1 MEELQQQILSWCDT
15 LEEYLK
21 CGQCRGPLIRDTYL
35 CEAGHFVCLT
45 CSQDSPNDK
54 CSICKMKYTKT
65 RNYLAENLAEKMETI
80 RKKIGGNVEDD
91 DDFRSVTSENSNA
104 SWNTFPC
111 WIWNCKVQGSIEE
124 IRQHYKESHS
134 GVYVKAND
142 NRPDSEENIPKLE
155 DLDVEV
161 CVNNAYYKASI
172 TDVFPEE
179 VSVTFENNWM
189 PQSRFPFSQVRLPM
203 KDAARPFFGEGREVE
218 VKVRANDEAPWG
230 WRRAMM
236 KKNTPKGY
244 LKYVEYLDPEPN
256 LEEIVN
262 VKRLRA
268 KNSNPPIDVDTFH
281 KTEVHI
287 SEVNVVGKE
296 EVLQSVQRMTGA
308 PLCRYSENG
317 RVIVAISKV
326 AEGKHCDGKLPHS
339 TSFFLDY
346 SFPRTM
352 DRLLDIPDVGLF
364 LLHVVVYDNGAL
376 RAHLLMY
383 DSGRNARK
391 YRYKLKIQ
399 CNAQNFSVEGVV
411 DTVRIPKNLLAKKG
425 LFVQRAHN
433 LQIEL
438 QKTLKFTCH
447 VEVDRNTQPPEEKAS
462 QKLTGARYKSRNQ
475 KSTDDQTDSTANT
488 ITEDS
493 SDLKKKPQKN
503 FQKNRDKLTNGN
515 PQNSQEKP
523 KNPIPKIS
531 NPQKKQN
538 SEAKAENVRKPI
550 KSKSPELQNH
560 QSRVD
565 DPLQTSGG
573 QNSPRQGGFG
583 GNLGGSGGTIPPVF
597 AHPPPFGSMPSYGSQ
612 GMGYQSPGGGANYPP
627 GVLPPQGLPS
637 NPHHFG
643 ATPGVFPGANP
654 HYRPPP
660 SPGTPEIPGAHHG
673 QPSAPVEDGNGGYV
687 QYPDL
692 TNMKHKMM
700 DEVQRKV
707 IAKERMRGT
716 RTSSTESKDKCVI
729 S

>member
-134 GVYVKAND
+134 GVYV
-142 NRPDSEENIPKLE
+142 
-155 DLDVEV
+155 
-161 CVNNAYYKASI
+161 
-172 TDVFPEE
+172 
-179 VSVTFENNWM
+179 
-189 PQSRFPFSQVRLPM
+189 
-203 KDAARPFFGEGREVE
+203 
-218 VKVRANDEAPWG
+218 
-230 WRRAMM
+230 
-236 KKNTPKGY
+236 
-244 LKYVEYLDPEPN
+244 
-256 LEEIVN
+256 
-262 VKRLRA
+262 
-268 KNSNPPIDVDTFH
+268 
-281 KTEVHI
+281 
-287 SEVNVVGKE
+287 
-296 EVLQSVQRMTGA
+296 
-308 PLCRYSENG
+308 
-317 RVIVAISKV
+317 
-326 AEGKHCDGKLPHS
+326 KHCDGKLPHS